1 MQWLLG
7 LVQTDPSHYVRL
19 VNGSC
24 AETCV
29 LLEY

>member
-7 LVQTDPSHYVRL
+7 MVQTDASHYVRL
-19 VNGSC
+19 DNGSH